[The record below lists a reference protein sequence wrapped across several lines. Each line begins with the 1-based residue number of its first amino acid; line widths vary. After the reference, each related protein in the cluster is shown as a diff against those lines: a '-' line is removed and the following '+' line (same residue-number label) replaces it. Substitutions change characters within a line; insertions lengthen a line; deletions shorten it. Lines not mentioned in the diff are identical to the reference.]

1 MKGLYKIL
9 PPFAPDYSGVC
20 AVLFELGG
28 LVVVYDAGGCAFNVT
43 NYDEP
48 RWYGSSAAILS
59 ASLREIEAVIG
70 DDEKLLKKIE
80 DSVRILRRSFV
91 AILGSPAS
99 MVIGTDYQ
107 ALADII
113 SKRTGLPALAFNTN
127 GLKYYDQGA
136 AMAFEALARRCIN
149 PVCSA
154 ANKLVNIIGA
164 TPLDIGNQRNMQN
177 LVEKLVEAG
186 CKEVLCWGMGTTLQ
200 EIEEKAAQAHLNI
213 VVSNAGLMAARY
225 MQQMYKI
232 PFLAGIPIGHA
243 PSLRFIA
250 EVRSLLGLMER
261 SYTIESLPASS
272 RNALVIGEQVMGN
285 SIRTCL
291 GMDFGINQVT
301 VASFFSMDDALT
313 EAGDIFLEDEDDLTA
328 LANKHRYN
336 YIIGDPLYKKILS
349 SAGNCFID
357 FPHIAVSSHL
367 YWDNDIEY
375 VGDGG
380 VDFFKQIIN
389 TGN

>member
-1 MKGLYKIL
+1 
-9 PPFAPDYSGVC
+9 
-20 AVLFELGG
+20 
-28 LVVVYDAGGCAFNVT
+28 
-43 NYDEP
+43 
-48 RWYGSSAAILS
+48 
-59 ASLREIEAVIG
+59 
-70 DDEKLLKKIE
+70 
-80 DSVRILRRSFV
+80 
-91 AILGSPAS
+91 
-99 MVIGTDYQ
+99 
-107 ALADII
+107 
-113 SKRTGLPALAFNTN
+113 
-127 GLKYYDQGA
+127 
-136 AMAFEALARRCIN
+136 
-149 PVCSA
+149 
-154 ANKLVNIIGA
+154 
-164 TPLDIGNQRNMQN
+164 
-177 LVEKLVEAG
+177 
-186 CKEVLCWGMGTTLQ
+186 
-200 EIEEKAAQAHLNI
+200 
-213 VVSNAGLMAARY
+213 

-291 GMDFGINQVT
+291 SMDFGIDQVT

-336 YIIGDPLYKKILS
+336 YVIGDPLYKKILS

-380 VDFFKQIIN
+380 VDFFKQIIK

>member
-48 RWYGSSAAILS
+48 RWYGSSVAILS

-136 AMAFEALARRCIN
+136 AMAFEALARRCIK

-291 GMDFGINQVT
+291 SMDFGIDQVT

-336 YIIGDPLYKKILS
+336 YVIGDPLYKKILS

-380 VDFFKQIIN
+380 VDFFKQIIK